1 MELTV
6 FNWSIGFTE
15 RVILLSELCQRLIEI
30 SITNPISPSRDLSIK
45 NLKYLSSEQALADI
59 ANFVEKTKITSNLTG
74 KWIAFGGSY
83 PGSLA
88 AWVREKYPHLIY
100 GAISS
105 SGPLLAK
112 VDFFEY
118 FDVVVASLKSYNEKC
133 VEAVTKSFQ
142 QVEMMMNHRIG
153 QRGLT
158 DTFKLCDSIEGEDK
172 DLEISNFF
180 ENLASNFA
188 GVVQYNKDNSPHAT
202 VTIDTVCDI
211 MMNETIGPQ
220 VARLGA
226 VNTLMLEQSKD
237 KCLDYKYDKMIQ
249 EMRNTSWDSKVAEG
263 MRQWT
268 YQTCTEFGFYQTSD
282 KKENVFGS
290 RFDAKFFIKQC
301 LDVYSERWALF
312 KHLKTSS

>member
-1 MELTV
+1 MY
-6 FNWSIGFTE
+6 
-15 RVILLSELCQRLIEI
+15 I
-30 SITNPISPSRDLSIK
+30 SLKKLSRDLSIK

-59 ANFVEKTKITSNLTG
+59 ANFVEKTKDANRLTG
-74 KWIAFGGSY
+74 EWIAFGGSY

-88 AWVREKYPHLIY
+88 AWVREKYPHLIH

-118 FDVVVASLKSYNEKC
+118 YDVVVASLKSYNEKC
-133 VEAVTKSFQ
+133 VEAVAKSFQ

-158 DTFKLCDSIEGEDK
+158 DAFKLCDTIEGNENQLD
-172 DLEISNFF
+172 ISNFF

-211 MMNETIGPQ
+211 MMNDTIGIQ
-220 VARLGA
+220 VTRLGA
-226 VNTLMLEQSKD
+226 VNSLMLEQSKD
-237 KCLDYKYDKMIQ
+237 KCLDYKYDKMVQ
-249 EMRNTSWDSKVAEG
+249 EMRNTSWDSGVAG
-263 MRQWT
+263 GSRQWT

-282 KKENVFGS
+282 KKEKVFGN

-301 LDVYSERWALF
+301 LDVYSERWVF
-312 KHLKTSS
+312 